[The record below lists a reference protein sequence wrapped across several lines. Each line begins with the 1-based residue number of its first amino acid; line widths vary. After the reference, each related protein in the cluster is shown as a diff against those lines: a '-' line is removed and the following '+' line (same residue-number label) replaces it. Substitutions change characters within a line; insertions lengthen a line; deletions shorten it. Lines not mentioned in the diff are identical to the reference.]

1 MRPSRGVGVAV
12 PALKSEYSG
21 VIDGSQLRALADKP
35 NQRAGAAPGRSWRKL
50 SPMDP
55 SERDRRALIGAIET
69 IATLVVVL
77 AIVAFVVWFLFFAH
91 DPLLRV

>member
-1 MRPSRGVGVAV
+1 MEP
-12 PALKSEYSG
+12 E
-21 VIDGSQLRALADKP
+21 
-35 NQRAGAAPGRSWRKL
+35 
-50 SPMDP
+50 
-55 SERDRRALIGAIET
+55 ERDRRALIGTIEV